1 MGEDASSCSRQSE
14 RGALPIPKPGGAAY
28 AGVRMSDEHLSP
40 EELEHLSRR
49 SFIQRLTFIGGG
61 VVLLGS
67 ACKRPSEKQAP
78 AQTASAAN
86 GAAGFQTFTSF
97 EYAVVAAAS
106 ERILPRDEDPGARDA
121 DVPVYIDRM
130 LQTPELTQMRRDFL
144 QGLSAL
150 ERRSHSMFQK
160 GFAQATAEQQDELLT
175 IFKDSPSGTGEAHFY
190 ELLLVLTMEG
200 FLGDPSYGGNKGKVG
215 WRLVGFDAIG
225 TIAMAPPEGYDGP
238 KCLREC
244 GVHR

>member
-1 MGEDASSCSRQSE
+1 MAQDAASRVSK
-14 RGALPIPKPGGAAY
+14 AGGTAY
-28 AGVRMSDEHLSP
+28 AGAGMTNEHPSP
-40 EELEHLSRR
+40 EPEPLSRR
-49 SFIQRLTFIGGG
+49 SFIQRLTFFGGG

-67 ACKRPSEKQAP
+67 ATACKRSSDKEQAP
-78 AQTASAAN
+78 APVADE
-86 GAAGFQTFTSF
+86 AAGLKTFSAF

-121 DVPVYIDRM
+121 NVPVYIDRM
-130 LQTPELTQMRRDFL
+130 LQTPELAQMRRDFV
-144 QGLSAL
+144 QGVAAL

-160 GFAQATAEQQDELLT
+160 GFAQAAPEQQDELLT
-175 IFKDSPSGTGEAHFY
+175 IFKDSPAGSGEAHFY

-200 FLGDPSYGGNKGKVG
+200 FLGDPSYGGNQGKVG
-215 WRLVGFDAIG
+215 WKLVGFDMIG
-225 TIAMAPPEGYDGP
+225 SIAMAPPEGYDGP